1 MAFTD
6 VINRLFGK
14 DGNGSKDVAKERLRL
29 VLVHDRADM
38 SQDVMNHLR
47 EDLIAVINKYMEIDQ
62 DALEVSMNNEDGTA
76 SLVANIPILSVKRN
90 IS

>member
-1 MAFTD
+1 MAFSD
-6 VINRLFGK
+6 MFNRLFGK
-14 DGNGSKDVAKERLRL
+14 ETNGSKDVAKERLRL

-38 SQDVMNHLR
+38 SEDIMNALR

-62 DALEVSMNNEDGTA
+62 NALEVSMNNEEGTA